1 VPMALRLL
9 PGPFTIETYH
19 RLAELGVLDED
30 DRVELLDGQIV
41 AMTPVG
47 SRHAAAVGRLTRVFG
62 ERAGNR
68 SIVWVQNPIVVS
80 QTWEP
85 QPDVCLLRPRD
96 DFYAAAHPRADAA
109 LLVIEVAETSLER
122 DRDVKIPRY
131 AAAGIP
137 EAWLMDLAADT
148 VTTYREPGP
157 EGYGE
162 IVTLSRAE
170 TLRPVLLPGLA
181 VGVDDIL
188 G

>member
-1 VPMALRLL
+1 MPIHLL
-9 PGPFTIETYH
+9 PGPFTVDTYH
-19 RLAELGVLDED
+19 RLAELGILGED

-41 AMTPVG
+41 AMTPIG
-47 SRHAAAVGRLTRVFG
+47 SRHAAAVGRLTRVLG
-62 ERAGNR
+62 ERAGTW

-96 DFYAAAHPRADAA
+96 DFYAAAHPRADDA
-109 LLVIEVAETSLER
+109 LLVIEVADTSLER

-137 EAWLMDLAADT
+137 EAWLVDLAGDAVT
-148 VTTYREPGP
+148 VYVAPGP
-157 EGYGE
+157 DGYGE
-162 IVTLSRAE
+162 TVTVSRGE
-170 TLRPVLLPGLA
+170 TLRPVRLPGLA
-181 VGVDDIL
+181 VAVDDVL